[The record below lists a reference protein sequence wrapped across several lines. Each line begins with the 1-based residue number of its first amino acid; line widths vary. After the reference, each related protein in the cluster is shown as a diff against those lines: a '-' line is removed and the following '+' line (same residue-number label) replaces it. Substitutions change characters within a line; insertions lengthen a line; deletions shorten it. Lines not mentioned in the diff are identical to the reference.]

1 MQFKKILTFV
11 LSFMFCL
18 PAVVG
23 VLSFAAP
30 ANALDPIIIKKATY
44 SAPPPQQS
52 PRKDVN
58 FYSNDIGN
66 YSVSCHLPIT
76 ISQYFDP
83 DCDKITG
90 ICRTQVIKRIE
101 QTVWFSL
108 NNYGNFWYRDTY
120 NHFANRPKYIDDIN
134 FPKAMTTFDVDSP
147 YGATNAHV
155 RSTPASLQ
163 NCQKG
168 QRLVQA
174 VRSLTNKDTETYAS
188 VVNEAVTSFNGA
200 PVRLVDI
207 ALALNSDS
215 PLNPN
220 TCLPDPGKKP
230 IFYDPNI
237 SCFTSPEPI
246 PFPGG
251 VPSSYKGTSISPTEA
266 CRLFQRAV
274 QVTDIGSNV
283 RLVRVDDDEENADY
297 DGDGV
302 IDFAKKAYTSIPL
315 GNLGTNKEV
324 AQLLIT
330 TGQVVEPLDICQAI
344 TQVESPDKANRVS
357 LDLVG
362 IKEDPYFGIVT
373 DEGKTFK
380 RTFTRTFR
388 IDVRVPET
396 FATYKVALNN
406 LLPSELQKEYST
418 INYPPSAI
426 DNQTTLDP
434 GNNIVHYVFRQFFW
448 PAN

>member
-1 MQFKKILTFV
+1 MVKKVFFLFFTFYV
-11 LSFMFCL
+11 LHFTYYASPVF
-18 PAVVG
+18 
-23 VLSFAAP
+23 
-30 ANALDPIIIKKATY
+30 ALDPIFIKKAIY

-58 FYSNDIGN
+58 YYSNDIGN

-83 DCDKITG
+83 QCDKITG
-90 ICRTQVIKRIE
+90 VCKTQVIKRIE
-101 QTVWFSL
+101 QTVYFSL
-108 NNYGNFWYRDTY
+108 NNYGNYWYRDTY
-120 NHFANRPKYIDDIN
+120 YHFANRPKFTDDLN
-134 FPKAMTTFDVDSP
+134 FSKAMTTFDVDSP
-147 YGATNAHV
+147 YGATNAYM

-174 VRSLTNKDTETYAS
+174 IRSLKNQDTESYAS
-188 VVNEAVTSFNGA
+188 VVNEAVTEINGA

-207 ALALNSDS
+207 AIALAQS
-215 PLNPN
+215 PSLNPN
-220 TCLPDPGKKP
+220 TCLPDPENKP
-230 IFYDPNI
+230 IFYDPGI
-237 SCFTSPEPI
+237 SCSTFPEPI
-246 PFPGG
+246 PFPG
-251 VPSSYKGTSISPTEA
+251 VPSSYKGTSISSAEA
-266 CRLFQRAV
+266 CHLFQRAV

-315 GNLGTNKEV
+315 GNLATNKDIPR
-324 AQLLIT
+324 LLIGA
-330 TGQVVEPLDICQAI
+330 GQTVEPLDICQAI
-344 TQVESPDKANRVS
+344 TQVESPDKANKVS

-362 IKEDPYFGIVT
+362 INEDPYFGIVT

-406 LLPSELQKEYST
+406 LLPTELQKEYNT
-418 INYPPSAI
+418 IDYPPSAI

-434 GNNIVHYVFRQFFW
+434 GNNIVHYVFRQFLW
-448 PAN
+448 PSN

>member
-23 VLSFAAP
+23 ILSFAAP
-30 ANALDPIIIKKATY
+30 AAALDPIIIKKATY

-66 YSVSCHLPIT
+66 YSVSCHLPLT

-90 ICRTQVIKRIE
+90 ICRRQEIKRIE
-101 QTVWFSL
+101 QRVYFSL

-147 YGATNAHV
+147 YGATNAHT
-155 RSTPASLQ
+155 RSTPASLL

-174 VRSLTNKDTETYAS
+174 IYSLKDKDSESYAS
-188 VVNEAVTSFNGA
+188 VVNEAVTEVNGA
-200 PVRLVDI
+200 PVRLVDVAI
-207 ALALNSDS
+207 ALAQS
-215 PLNPN
+215 PSLNPN
-220 TCLPDPGKKP
+220 TCLPDTDNRSL
-230 IFYDPNI
+230 FYDPSI
-237 SCFTSPEPI
+237 SCSTFPEPI
-246 PFPGG
+246 PFPG
-251 VPSSYKGTSISPTEA
+251 VPGSYKGTSISPAEA
-266 CRLFQRAV
+266 CLQFQRNI

-315 GNLGTNKEV
+315 GNLGTNNEIPR
-324 AQLLIT
+324 LLIGA
-330 TGQVVEPLDICQAI
+330 GQVVEPLDICQAI
-344 TQVESPDKANRVS
+344 TQVESPDKANRIF

-362 IKEDPYFGIVT
+362 INEDPYFGIVT

-406 LLPSELQKEYST
+406 LLPSELQKEYNT
-418 INYPPSAI
+418 INSPPSAI
-426 DNQTTLDP
+426 DRQTTLDP
-434 GNNIVHYVFRQFFW
+434 GNNIVHYVFRQFLW
-448 PAN
+448 PSN